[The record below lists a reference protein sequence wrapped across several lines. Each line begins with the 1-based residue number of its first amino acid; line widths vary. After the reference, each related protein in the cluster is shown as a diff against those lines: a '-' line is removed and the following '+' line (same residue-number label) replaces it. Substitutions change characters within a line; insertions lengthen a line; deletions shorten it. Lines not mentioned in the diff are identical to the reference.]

1 MAILFLVIRSTTAF
15 VRFRYHLYATRLP
28 PQSADYLRRSILDT
42 FDVSTNALVLSETF
56 HRAKVEHYLHRAE
69 EFVQMARYDAAL
81 KTLEAV
87 FSLDPEN
94 SVGKSLKKRIQY
106 SLTSLLELSCDN
118 QPYDANTGSGRQRRS
133 LAMIVDQD
141 ERVLISLTE
150 SLCKYGLEAIAAS
163 SYKEAVD
170 TMTKIRPDL
179 VISEVNFADGPA
191 GFDLFLWVR
200 TNTSTQVIP
209 FLFLATRID
218 RHTLIAGKRLG
229 VDDFILKPFDVDVVT
244 ASIQNC
250 LFRQKNNQIR

>member
-1 MAILFLVIRSTTAF
+1 FCSIQLSSLCNSP
-15 VRFRYHLYATRLP
+15 P
-28 PQSADYLRRSILDT
+28 PQSADYLRRSTLDT
-42 FDVSTNALVLSETF
+42 LDASTNALALSGRF

-69 EFVQMARYDAAL
+69 DFAQMARYNAAL
-81 KTLEAV
+81 KTLETV

-94 SVGKSLKKRIQY
+94 SAGKSLKKRVQY
-106 SLTSLLELSCDN
+106 CLTSLLELSRDYQPCDSSK
-118 QPYDANTGSGRQRRS
+118 DSGRQRRR
-133 LAMIVDQD
+133 LVMIIDQD
-141 ERVLISLTE
+141 ERILISLTE
-150 SLCKYGLEAIAAS
+150 SLRKYGLEAIAAS

-170 TMTKIRPDL
+170 TITKIKPDL

-218 RHTLIAGKRLG
+218 RDTLIAGKRLG

-244 ASIQNC
+244 SFIRNC
-250 LFRQKNNQIR
+250 LFRQKNDQTR